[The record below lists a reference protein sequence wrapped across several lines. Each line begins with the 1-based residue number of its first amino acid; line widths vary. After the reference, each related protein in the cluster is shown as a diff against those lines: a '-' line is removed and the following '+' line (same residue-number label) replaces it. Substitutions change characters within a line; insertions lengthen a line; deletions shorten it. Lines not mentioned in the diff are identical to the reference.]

1 MGDTVSETECD
12 HVDLFMN
19 DSAPQL
25 EMAGSDLSLRELV
38 ALIWVRRWRVV
49 GTVLLFAAASASV
62 AFLITP
68 TYEGSVIL
76 VPANTERIGESLG
89 GAAGQLGNI
98 ASVVGLNL
106 NSRGSSTDEA
116 LAILRSRQFTEAFIS
131 ERQLMPELF
140 ARKWDAQRKQWKGP
154 TDKQP
159 TLAKAYKYFDKE
171 IREITQDKKTGLVTL
186 RVIWKDRNEASEWAN
201 DLARR
206 LNSEMRTRALQRED
220 LAAGYLDRELR
231 STTEVVARE
240 AIGRLIE
247 SQLKQRMLANVT
259 QEYAFR
265 VVDRAMPADAD
276 DRVGPHRVQLIV
288 GGTIAGFGLV
298 VLWIYVS
305 ASLRPQLPVRSRI

>member
-1 MGDTVSETECD
+1 
-12 HVDLFMN
+12 
-19 DSAPQL
+19 
-25 EMAGSDLSLRELV
+25 
-38 ALIWVRRWRVV
+38 
-49 GTVLLFAAASASV
+49 V
-62 AFLITP
+62 AFLIAP
-68 TYEGSVIL
+68 TYEGTVVL

-89 GAAGQLGNI
+89 GGGVGQLGGI

-106 NSRGSSTDEA
+106 NSRSSATDEA

-131 ERQLMPELF
+131 DRQLMPELF
-140 ARKWDAQRKQWKGP
+140 ARKWDAERKQWKGP
-154 TDKQP
+154 VDAQP
-159 TLAKAYKYFDKE
+159 TLAKANKYFDKK
-171 IREITQDKKTGLVTL
+171 IREVTQDKKTGLVTL
-186 RVIWKDRNEASEWAN
+186 GVIWKDRNEAADWAN

-206 LNSEMRTRALQRED
+206 LNEEMRTRALRRED
-220 LAAGYLDRELR
+220 LAVGFLNHELQ

-247 SQLKQRMLANVT
+247 SELKQRMLANVT

-288 GGTIAGFGLV
+288 GGTIAGFVLV

-305 ASLRPQLPVRSRI
+305 ASLRPQLPVRPRI